1 MNNRNQH
8 RLLDKNQIADI
19 STQVAYDLVKYSYES
34 ADILVDHYLRG
45 DAEGLFEIVS
55 QWIESAEDSVLEELN
70 TKLNEDYFKHSQ
82 EETDDNFYP
91 SYEL

>member
-8 RLLDKNQIADI
+8 RLLNEHQIKDI
-19 STQVAYDLVKYSYES
+19 TVQVAYDLIKYANES
-34 ADILVDHYLRG
+34 ADTLIDHYLRG

-55 QWIESAEDSVLEELN
+55 QWIEVAEDDVITELN
-70 TKLNEDYFKHSQ
+70 TQLNEDSFRQS
-82 EETDDNFYP
+82 EDDTFYP